1 MDRKFFLKRI
11 RQKKDIYGKI
21 CTCIKYF
28 DVNRNIFGVP
38 DCLMEIRSGETET
51 ESGRELVFFSHIDL
65 LSAYS

>member
-1 MDRKFFLKRI
+1 MDRKLLIKRI
-11 RQKKDIYGKI
+11 SQKKDIYGKI

-51 ESGRELVFFSHIDL
+51 ESERDFVFFSHIDL